1 MSHSSASISLI
12 IAVYKR
18 PDLLER
24 IFTSLLNQTFQDFE
38 VIVADDGSGPEIAAL
53 VQEWRDKL
61 PRGIQHAWHAD
72 DGFRKVVIVNQAV
85 LRARAPYL
93 VFIDGDCILH
103 HRFLERHWVRRKL
116 RQALSGRRIMMD
128 ATLTE
133 RVSLDDIRS
142 RRIERAL
149 YWWNHCSPNDR
160 RNGFCLPWL
169 FWARNLGRRSYSIL
183 GSNFS
188 LHRDD
193 FVRVGGYDQR
203 IIGRGLEDDNLCA
216 RLSND
221 GVAIRTVA
229 QEAVQFHCYHT
240 SDPIPHSAEV
250 IRRFRDCAESFT
262 EFGISSADLEPRS
275 QAE

>member
-1 MSHSSASISLI
+1 MSTPAPRISLI
-12 IAVYKR
+12 IAVYQR

-24 IFTSLLNQTFQDFE
+24 IFTSLLNQTFEDFE
-38 VIVADDGSGPEIAAL
+38 VVVADDGSGPDVAA
-53 VQEWRDKL
+53 VVEAWQDRL
-61 PRGIQHAWHAD
+61 PYGIQHAWHED

-103 HRFLERHWVRRKL
+103 HRFLERHWVRRKK
-116 RQALSGRRIMMD
+116 RRALSGRRIMMD
-128 ATLTE
+128 ATLTQQVTLE
-133 RVSLDDIRS
+133 DIRS
-142 RRIERAL
+142 RRIERAAF
-149 YWWNHCSPNDR
+149 WWNHCSPNDR
-160 RNGFCLPWL
+160 RNGFCLPGL
-169 FWARNLGRRSYSIL
+169 FWLRNVGRRRYSIL

-188 LHRDD
+188 LYRED
-193 FVRVGGYDQR
+193 FIRVGGYDQR

-250 IRRFRDCAESFT
+250 IRRFRDCTESFT
-262 EFGISSADLEPRS
+262 EYGISRDL
-275 QAE
+275 AE

>member
-1 MSHSSASISLI
+1 MSKPSASTSLSLI

-38 VIVADDGSGPEIAAL
+38 VVIADDGSGPDIAAL
-53 VQEWRDKL
+53 LQEWRSKL
-61 PRGIQHAWHAD
+61 PFAMRHAWHED
-72 DGFRKVVIVNQAV
+72 EGFRKAVIVNRAV
-85 LRARAPYL
+85 LLARAPYL
-93 VFIDGDCILH
+93 IFIDGDCILH
-103 HRFLERHWVRRKL
+103 HRFLERHWVRRKK

-128 ATLTE
+128 ETLTQRLTLE
-133 RVSLDDIRS
+133 DIRT
-142 RRIERAL
+142 RVIERPR

-160 RNGFCLPWL
+160 RNGFYLPGL
-169 FWARNLGRRSYSIL
+169 FLARNLGRHRYPIL

-193 FVRVGGYDQR
+193 FVQVGGYDQR

-216 RLSND
+216 RLTNS
-221 GVAIRTVA
+221 GMAIKTVA

-250 IRRFRDCAESFT
+250 IRRFRDCSESFT
-262 EFGISSADLEPRS
+262 EHGISPGEAP
-275 QAE
+275 